1 MNEPFDRQKECP
13 ACGCLSREEAD
24 TCKHCGTAFF
34 FQPECLQPPIDN
46 PADELV
52 IVGRYAGLIEAHLIM
67 ALLESND
74 VDACIPEELTPGI
87 FWGLGPS
94 PVEQI
99 TVRVARRD
107 VERARKTIAE
117 GISA

>member
-1 MNEPFDRQKECP
+1 MSTSPGEQKECP
-13 ACGCLSREEAD
+13 ACGLLSAEEAD
-24 TCKHCGTAFF
+24 TCRHCGTAFF

-52 IVGRYAGLIEAHLIM
+52 IVGQYPGLIEAQVIM
-67 ALLESND
+67 SLLEGNG

-87 FWGLGPS
+87 FWGTGGS
-94 PVEQI
+94 AIERI

-107 VERARKTIAE
+107 EEAAQKIIAE
-117 GISA
+117 GTSV